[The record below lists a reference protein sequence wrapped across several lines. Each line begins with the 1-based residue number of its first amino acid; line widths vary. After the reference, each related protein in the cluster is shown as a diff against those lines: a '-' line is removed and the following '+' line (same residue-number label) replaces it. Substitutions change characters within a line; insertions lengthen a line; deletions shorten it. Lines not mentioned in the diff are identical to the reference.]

1 MDDESRA
8 EVLRILAEAG
18 MAETD
23 LREFENQVVKFN
35 ATIPTGSL
43 VKVGFQPL
51 KESSDEDKA
60 AIATAAEA
68 HNKNLINCRITAF
81 TAGRSLLGV
90 GNPEGADGS
99 ELFKDLETIKS
110 DPQTFTVA
118 DRDAFTG
125 FFGRIPTTTEKDS
138 ETHVANIMEYQ
149 KKHAITYNPGKA
161 SVVNVFVHDVSD
173 PEDASMF
180 VTHAGLLAEAD
191 DGRLLYVEKL
201 TFNQP
206 YRALWF
212 ESRDQLVAYLRATY
226 DDGPDTDYSQPII
239 MENDQVLS
247 LS

>member
-1 MDDESRA
+1 MEGESCA

-43 VKVGFQPL
+43 LKVGFQPL
-51 KESSDEDKA
+51 KESSDEGKA

-90 GNPEGADGS
+90 GNSEGADGS
-99 ELFKDLETIKS
+99 ELFTDLETIKS
-110 DPQTFTVA
+110 DTQTFTVA

-125 FFGRIPTTTEKDS
+125 IFGRIPTTAEKDS

-149 KKHAITYNPGKA
+149 KNMRSLTILGK
-161 SVVNVFVHDVSD
+161 
-173 PEDASMF
+173 
-180 VTHAGLLAEAD
+180 
-191 DGRLLYVEKL
+191 
-201 TFNQP
+201 
-206 YRALWF
+206 RA
-212 ESRDQLVAYLRATY
+212 
-226 DDGPDTDYSQPII
+226 
-239 MENDQVLS
+239 
-247 LS
+247 